1 MAPGRL
7 RALMQAH
14 GLSQTDIATILA
26 MSQSYVSLLLAGKVH
41 ASPAVRQK
49 LMTYFRIDESL
60 LFQDPRP
67 SPLAP
72 DCPGS
77 LLVRS

>member
-7 RALMQAH
+7 RVLMDAH
-14 GLSQTDIATILA
+14 ALSQTDIATILA
-26 MSQSYVSLLLAGKVH
+26 MSQSYVSLLLAGKVN

-60 LFQDPRP
+60 LFQDPGCAV
-67 SPLAP
+67 LGA
-72 DCPGS
+72 CPETT
-77 LLVRS
+77 LVRS

>member
-7 RALMQAH
+7 RALMDAH
-14 GLSQTDIATILA
+14 ALSQTDIATILQ
-26 MSQSYVSLLLAGKVH
+26 MSQSYVSLLLAGKVN

-60 LFQDPRP
+60 LFQDPAA
-67 SPLAP
+67 AP
-72 DCPGS
+72 EPPCV
-77 LLVRS
+77 LVRS